1 MPFDD
6 LDECLVESE
15 EKKNYNTKTFGADVG
30 WNEKS
35 LDETSRNQSPS
46 VNRQED
52 SERKT
57 ATITPI
63 PTAKTDVGTS
73 SRVVVD

>member
-1 MPFDD
+1 MDLRLERGGERGLERSGRRESVPFDD

-15 EKKNYNTKTFGADVG
+15 ERKNYNTKSFGADVG
-30 WNEKS
+30 GNEKS

-52 SERKT
+52 RE
-57 ATITPI
+57 
-63 PTAKTDVGTS
+63 
-73 SRVVVD
+73 